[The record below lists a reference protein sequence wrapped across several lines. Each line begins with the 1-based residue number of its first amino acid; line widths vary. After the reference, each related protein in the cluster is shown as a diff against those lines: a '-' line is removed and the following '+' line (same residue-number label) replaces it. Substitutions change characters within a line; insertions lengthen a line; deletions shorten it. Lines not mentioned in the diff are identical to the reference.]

1 MEKSSEKLIR
11 ETSPKRNPFNEMLSE
26 VQLKLPNSPS
36 KKIKDN
42 NVVLEYDPYID
53 RNSYQTIE

>member
-1 MEKSSEKLIR
+1 
-11 ETSPKRNPFNEMLSE
+11 MLSE
-26 VQLKLPNSPS
+26 VQLKLPNSSS

-53 RNSYQTIE
+53 RNSYKTIE